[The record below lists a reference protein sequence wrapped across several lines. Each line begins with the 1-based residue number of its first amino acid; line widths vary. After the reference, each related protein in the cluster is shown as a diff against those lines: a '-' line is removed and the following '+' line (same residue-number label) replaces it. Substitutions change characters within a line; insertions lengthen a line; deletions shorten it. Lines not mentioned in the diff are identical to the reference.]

1 MKKTHI
7 SLHREMGSDYLA
19 SVASTIILISLVAIW
34 AGSTAGG
41 IGTRREALL
50 VDGTSQI
57 ATAGPNSLMS
67 NTNMTHLSPSALH
80 LEFRR

>member
-1 MKKTHI
+1 MG
-7 SLHREMGSDYLA
+7 REYLA
-19 SVASTIILISLVAIW
+19 SVVSTIILISLVAIW

-50 VDGTSQI
+50 VDGASQI
-57 ATAGPNSLMS
+57 ATPRQNSLMS
-67 NTNMTHLSPSALH
+67 ITNSTHLSPSALH